1 MVFIHQNIIY
11 NVNPSSPCIQF
22 HIKPLTQAITLG
34 SLSRL

>member
-22 HIKPLTQAITLG
+22 HIKPLTQAYNTGQLV
-34 SLSRL
+34 